1 MFIRHLCIGRPR
13 FGSIPDERM
22 PKPGRVSAYEQTLR
36 NYAEKKSGVVI
47 NPAVG
52 TSFDSR
58 AEAYEFY
65 NLYSWEVGFGIRWGR
80 NRKNAAKSVTRQEI
94 VCSCVVSC
102 NSTYV
107 FVSLYTYL
115 EKLGYLSCHSWL
127 RFRAI
132 QRRPTVQLSELAARL

>member
-1 MFIRHLCIGRPR
+1 MFILHLCIGRPR
-13 FGSIPDERM
+13 FGSIPDERI

-65 NLYSWEVGFGIRWGR
+65 NLYS
-80 NRKNAAKSVTRQEI
+80 
-94 VCSCVVSC
+94 
-102 NSTYV
+102 
-107 FVSLYTYL
+107 
-115 EKLGYLSCHSWL
+115 
-127 RFRAI
+127 
-132 QRRPTVQLSELAARL
+132 

>member
-1 MFIRHLCIGRPR
+1 
-13 FGSIPDERM
+13 M
-22 PKPGRVSAYEQTLR
+22 PKPGCVSAYELTLR

-65 NLYSWEVGFGIRWGR
+65 NLYSWEVGFGICWGR

-94 VCSCVVSC
+94 
-102 NSTYV
+102 
-107 FVSLYTYL
+107 
-115 EKLGYLSCHSWL
+115 
-127 RFRAI
+127 
-132 QRRPTVQLSELAARL
+132 AAVW

>member
-1 MFIRHLCIGRPR
+1 
-13 FGSIPDERM
+13 M

-65 NLYSWEVGFGIRWGR
+65 NLYSWEVGFGISWGR
-80 NRKNAAKSVTRQEI
+80 NRKNAA
-94 VCSCVVSC
+94 
-102 NSTYV
+102 
-107 FVSLYTYL
+107 
-115 EKLGYLSCHSWL
+115 
-127 RFRAI
+127 
-132 QRRPTVQLSELAARL
+132 